1 MEAGGE
7 AQPLGVSP
15 LQGVAKPPISP
26 HGREDAGAG
35 EMGGCVCVCVMLW
48 DMAMGPWMGK
58 APAAGRAASGLR
70 EGCGGTEDAFCH
82 PPFTKVPGTALV
94 LASCTEKHRSSF

>member
-1 MEAGGE
+1 MGRAHVKRGWTSPGRQSALRREGGSDLAGARAGGGDGGGVEAGGE

-35 EMGGCVCVCVMLW
+35 EMGVCVCVCV
-48 DMAMGPWMGK
+48 
-58 APAAGRAASGLR
+58 
-70 EGCGGTEDAFCH
+70 
-82 PPFTKVPGTALV
+82 
-94 LASCTEKHRSSF
+94 